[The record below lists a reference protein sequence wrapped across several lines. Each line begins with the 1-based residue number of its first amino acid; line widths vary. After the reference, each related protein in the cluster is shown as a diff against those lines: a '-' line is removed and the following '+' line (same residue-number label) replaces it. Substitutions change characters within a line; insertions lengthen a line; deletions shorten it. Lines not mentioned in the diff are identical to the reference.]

1 VKRFNDA
8 FLQAAQY
15 TDTHHAETVDLLA
28 EYSKIKPETIK
39 GMVRA
44 TAGKVVDPKDIEPV
58 IAAGVK
64 YGVFASAFPAA
75 DLIAPVAPR

>member
-1 VKRFNDA
+1 
-8 FLQAAQY
+8 
-15 TDTHHAETVDLLA
+15 
-28 EYSKIKPETIK
+28 
-39 GMVRA
+39 MVRA

-64 YGVFASAFPAA
+64 YGVFANAFPAA